1 MKDMSE
7 LAVAVLDLQGR
18 LITCS
23 STSSM
28 PYSKIQNAVRMGYDI
43 FRTIDF
49 IVREL
54 GYETPKNVSV
64 KTEDLE
70 LTVFRRRDKVV
81 VAMIYEPSIPVSIN
95 GNATASMEA

>member
-1 MKDMSE
+1 MSE

-23 STSSM
+23 STDTM
-28 PYSKIQNAVRMGYDI
+28 PYSKIQSAVRMGYDI

-54 GYETPKNVSV
+54 GYETPKNISV
-64 KTEDLE
+64 KAEDLE
-70 LTVFRRRDKVV
+70 LTVFKRRDKVV
-81 VAMIYEPSIPVSIN
+81 VAVIYEPSIPVSVSS
-95 GNATASMEA
+95 NATASMEA